1 MPVREQTLRSLRAQS
16 KEYGDE
22 GYGQVEDAASG
33 GIKYPVEGESED
45 EEGEEVEDFVVGLRD
60 LHGRETEVCCQE

>member
-1 MPVREQTLRSLRAQS
+1 MPLREQTLRSLRAQA

-33 GIKYPVEGESED
+33 GVEDPVEGESED
-45 EEGEEVEDFVVGLRD
+45 EEGDEVEDFVIGLRD
-60 LHGRETEVCCQE
+60 LDGRETEVGGQE